1 MKALVIERI
10 FKDGAKVMRGNIIEI
25 RSTKTELA
33 SLRKRTTR
41 NESSESSAERFE
53 RSNFN
58 LAYRLRLER
67 KYIVGS
73 CLKKGE

>member
-1 MKALVIERI
+1 MKAFVIERI
-10 FKDGAKVMRGNIIEI
+10 FKDGAKIIRGNITRNWVDEA
-25 RSTKTELA
+25 ELA

-41 NESSESSAERFE
+41 NESSESAQKDLKEVTLI
-53 RSNFN
+53 

-73 CLKKGE
+73 CL